1 MFSGARTDV
10 RDFKFRF
17 ERDALAFPNELV
29 WEYRF
34 DPATG
39 KVSTFRNDPPPRYAH
54 RCFVMVRS
62 ARQFLYHA
70 RFAPERP
77 VVDDATY
84 RDLIRQVVRRSAR
97 RPSPAAA
104 TIEIPGYPDLRTFS
118 RERADLLREACGAAW
133 ESYVLR
139 SHWRMVFP
147 ISRLHQQRMAD
158 QLVDALT
165 RRPAPIAHLV
175 RFPQL
180 TINHALLL
188 YGRREVPGGI
198 EFEAYDPNVPAEP
211 ARLGYDVATR
221 TFSLPRNHY
230 WAGGAVNVIEV
241 YRGWFY

>member
-1 MFSGARTDV
+1 MISGARTEV
-10 RDFKFRF
+10 RDFNFSF
-17 ERDALAFPNELV
+17 DRDTFAFPNELV

-39 KVSTFRNDPPPRYAH
+39 KVRTLRNEPTPRYAH

-70 RFAPERP
+70 RFAPDQP
-77 VVDDATY
+77 VADDAAY
-84 RDLIRQVVRRSAR
+84 RRLIRTVVRRSAR
-97 RPSPAAA
+97 RPSPPAAA
-104 TIEIPGYPDLRTFS
+104 IIIPGFPDLRTFS
-118 RERADLLREACGAAW
+118 RDRADLLRDECGAAW

-147 ISRLHQQRMAD
+147 ISRGHQQRMAE
-158 QLVDALT
+158 QLTAALT
-165 RRPAPIAHLV
+165 ARPAPIAHLV

-188 YGRREVPGGI
+188 YGRREVPGGL
-198 EFEAYDPNVPAEP
+198 EFAAYDPNVPAEP
-211 ARLGYDVATR
+211 ARLEFDFASQ